1 MESIGRAERIAEKL
15 QRGLLPRTK
24 LVKTWAGF
32 GNGRPCDGCD
42 QAILSAD
49 IEQELDF
56 EDGRTLRLHE
66 ACAAL
71 WRRETGGRHTES
83 GMTGARAGPPIG
95 GACGQGRGV
104 VGAPVQ
110 SAHC

>member
-15 QRGLLPRTK
+15 QRSLLPRAK

-56 EDGRTLRLHE
+56 EDGRTLRLHD
-66 ACAAL
+66 ACAVL
-71 WRRETGGRHTES
+71 
-83 GMTGARAGPPIG
+83 
-95 GACGQGRGV
+95 
-104 VGAPVQ
+104 
-110 SAHC
+110 